1 MSLKVFALFF
11 FSWKIYVE
19 LALYSLNCLLEFTQ
33 RSHLDLVFSLW
44 ECFHLSC
51 LNCFSFQD
59 YPPVCAQSVMSNSET
74 PWTTALH
81 IPPSM
86 GFSRQEYWSGLPL
99 PSPWEP
105 RYMTQIFRSS
115 YQSLL
120 SSERALPSNLPNHRL
135 ARQCFKAVDS
145 SSLPLVLRVQ
155 VLCYMLSRFSRV
167 RLCATP

>member
-86 GFSRQEYWSGLPL
+86 GFSRQEYCSRLPFPSSGDLPDPGTKSASFACL
-99 PSPWEP
+99 ALAGKYFTTEP
-105 RYMTQIFRSS
+105 PGKPQDY
-115 YQSLL
+115 
-120 SSERALPSNLPNHRL
+120 PH
-135 ARQCFKAVDS
+135 
-145 SSLPLVLRVQ
+145 
-155 VLCYMLSRFSRV
+155 
-167 RLCATP
+167 